1 MINRVLIRIKVVQ
14 MLYSYLLTKSEFRI
28 EGNPEKPTRD
38 NLYAYRVYVDLL
50 LLILKL
56 SGQKLSP
63 SDKSLLLS
71 DADGKNP
78 FAKSATALSLA
89 KISDIR
95 EFGVRYADR
104 LKEFNDVTRDLF
116 DRLARQSIVTEY
128 ARKRKV
134 DIAADVTLWTTLINT
149 VLAKDEPLIAQFRK
163 DEDFTIAG
171 FNKGISLV
179 VATLNGY
186 SDTQSSLIGSKKA
199 LETSLDQ
206 AYLLYHALLWLPV
219 EITRMRYDNL
229 EAAKEKYL
237 PTSEDLNPNM
247 KFVDNA
253 FVAAIRDSADME
265 AFFKANPF
273 SWDTDYFLVK
283 SLLDSILASDTYR
296 KYMAEETSDYQ
307 SDAEFWRDLFRFVI
321 LPSDTLAEALESKSV
336 FWNDD
341 VQTIGTFVL
350 KTIRRSATN
359 PRHQLELL
367 PEYKDD
373 EDAKFGNELFT
384 CTVSR
389 FGEYKEMLDSFINA
403 SSWDPERLA
412 FMDTVIIATA
422 LAEIL
427 NFPKIPLVVSFNEY
441 IEIANYYSTPR
452 SGQFVNGVL
461 YAICNHLKEEGK
473 LHKNFDNPA
482 APAKAGDK

>member
-38 NLYAYRVYVDLL
+38 NLYAYRVYIDLL

-63 SDKSLLLS
+63 SDSSLLMS

-78 FAKSATALSLA
+78 FAKSVTALSLA

-95 EFGVRYADR
+95 EFGVRYTER
-104 LKEFNDVTRDLF
+104 LKDFNDVTRSLF
-116 DRLARQSIVTEY
+116 DTLMRQSIVNEY
-128 ARKRKV
+128 SRKRKV
-134 DIAADVTLWTTLINT
+134 DIASDVTLWTTLIDS
-149 VLAKDEPLIAQFRK
+149 VFAKDEQLISQFRK

-171 FNKGISLV
+171 FHKGINLV
-179 VATLNGY
+179 IATLNGY
-186 SDTQSSLIGSKKA
+186 SDTQASLIGSKKA
-199 LETSLDQ
+199 LEASLDQ
-206 AYLLYHALLWLPV
+206 AHLLYYALLWLPV

-229 EAAKEKYL
+229 EAAKDKYL
-237 PTSEDLNPNM
+237 PTSEDLNPNT
-247 KFVDNA
+247 KFIDNA
-253 FVAAIRDSADME
+253 FVAAIRDSKEME

-273 SWDTDYFLVK
+273 SWDTDYFLIK
-283 SLLDSILASDTYR
+283 SLLDNILSSETYK
-296 KYMAEETSDYQ
+296 KYMAEDSSDFQ
-307 SDAEFWRDLFRFVI
+307 SDAEFWRDIFRFVI
-321 LPSDTLAEALESKSV
+321 LPSDTLAEALEGKSV
-336 FWNDD
+336 YWNDD

-359 PRHQLELL
+359 PRHELELL
-367 PEYKDD
+367 PEYKDE
-373 EDAKFGNELFT
+373 EDAKFGADLFT
-384 CTVSR
+384 YTVNKFS
-389 FGEYKEMLDSFINA
+389 EYKDMLDSFINS

-427 NFPKIPLVVSFNEY
+427 NFPKIPLVVSINEY

-461 YAICNHLKEEGK
+461 YAICNHLKDEGK
-473 LHKNFDNPA
+473 LHKSFDNPFA
-482 APAKAGDK
+482 ASKSVDK